1 MRLAWNMAVAV
12 ANSVVVVL
20 ISLIALPFYLR
31 FLGMEAYGLIGFY
44 ATLQTVLQVLD
55 LGLAPTVSR
64 EIAHGA
70 ETGGQRRSA
79 SLLRTLGVVY
89 LGIAVAIA
97 ATIALVAPWIGAH
110 WLQAKALSESTVTQ
124 AVALMGVN
132 LACRWP
138 ISLYQGALIG
148 SHRLASSAATSMIVN
163 ICAAV
168 TTVAVL
174 AWGVRSI
181 QAFFIVQAAFGL
193 LLAVVLRVLA
203 WRAVGERDAP
213 YDFGDLRR
221 VWHFSAWMG
230 GAVIAG
236 LLVSQFDKVVL
247 SRAITLESFAHY
259 MLAVLLVSGLQ
270 ILTTPTFNTLFPK
283 FSALAARGDWA
294 SLEYLY
300 TVVARLFSTSL
311 FALAFAV
318 MFQTESLVSIWL
330 GNARIAADVA
340 PLAAWLAIGSALN
353 GIMVFPYCLQIAT
366 GKPKLSFLMAAG
378 LLVVAAP
385 LVLVLAIHYGA
396 IGGAASWAI
405 LNVLYLLIG
414 TWLTGREVIRF
425 AGWSWLKRSIAV
437 PLVATLATA
446 LLGAWI
452 CRALVVGPW
461 VSLGIGAVA
470 ALVGMVLG
478 FAGSF
483 APREFRHIVS
493 MALGDPSPV
502 ERRFS

>member
-1 MRLAWNMAVAV
+1 MRLAWNMAVAM

-20 ISLIALPFYLR
+20 ISLITLPFYLR

-70 ETGGQRRSA
+70 ETGQQRRSA
-79 SLLRTLGVVY
+79 SLLRSLGVVY
-89 LGIAVAIA
+89 VGVAVAIV
-97 ATIALVAPWIGAH
+97 TIIALIAPWVGAN
-110 WLQAKALSESTVTQ
+110 WLQAKAMSESTVTQ

-148 SHRLASSAATSMIVN
+148 AHRLARSAATSMTIN
-163 ICAAV
+163 ICAAI
-168 TTVAVL
+168 TTIAVL
-174 AWGVRSI
+174 AWGIRSI
-181 QAFFIVQAAFGL
+181 QAFFVVQAAFGML
-193 LLAVVLRVLA
+193 QAIVLRVLA

-230 GAVIAG
+230 GVVITG
-236 LLVSQFDKVVL
+236 LLVSQFDKIVL
-247 SRAITLESFAHY
+247 SRVVTLESFAHY
-259 MLAVLLVSGLQ
+259 MLAALLVSGLQ
-270 ILTTPTFNTLFPK
+270 ILTTPAFNTLFPK
-283 FSALAARGDWA
+283 FSALVARGDWT

-300 TVVARLFSTSL
+300 TVAARLFSTSL

-318 MFQTESLVSIWL
+318 VFQTESLVTIWL
-330 GNARIAADVA
+330 GDAKIAADVA

-353 GIMVFPYCLQIAT
+353 GIMIFPYCLQLAA
-366 GKPKLSFLMAAG
+366 GKPKLAFLTAAS
-378 LLVVAAP
+378 LLVVTIP

-396 IGGAASWAI
+396 IGGAMSWAI

-414 TWLTGREVIRF
+414 TWLTGREVIGF
-425 AGWSWLKRSIAV
+425 AGWLWLKRSISV
-437 PLVATLATA
+437 PLIATLATA
-446 LLGAWI
+446 LLGVWI
-452 CRALVVGPW
+452 CRVLVVKPW
-461 VSLGIGAVA
+461 VSLGVGAFA
-470 ALVGMVLG
+470 ALAGVVLG
-478 FAGSF
+478 LVGSF
-483 APREFRHIVS
+483 APREFRHIVD
-493 MALGDPSPV
+493 MALGGSPAA
-502 ERRFS
+502 ERRLS